1 MSVCKL
7 WKELVQKVISEHLN
21 LMHKE
26 CWKFGFRFEI
36 KESSFEYNTFSTS
49 FKYTPPIIEY
59 EFSNES
65 STIIFDPDNEL
76 FPRQYTLLLLSSQ
89 LSKKKNISTIEY
101 HNLDA
106 YNLLLNT

>member
-26 CWKFGFRFEI
+26 CWKFG
-36 KESSFEYNTFSTS
+36 
-49 FKYTPPIIEY
+49 
-59 EFSNES
+59 FSNES

-106 YNLLLNT
+106 YNLLLNIEEISTASVPAKYDDYNRFF

>member
-76 FPRQYTLLLLSSQ
+76 FPRQYTLLLLSNPPAYTQ
-89 LSKKKNISTIEY
+89 LNIK
-101 HNLDA
+101 LDSIVCLDPA
-106 YNLLLNT
+106 LC